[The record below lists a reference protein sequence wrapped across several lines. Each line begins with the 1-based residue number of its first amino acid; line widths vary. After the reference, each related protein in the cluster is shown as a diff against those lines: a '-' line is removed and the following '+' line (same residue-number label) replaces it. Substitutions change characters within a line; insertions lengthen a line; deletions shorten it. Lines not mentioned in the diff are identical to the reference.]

1 MLKDS
6 TRYYLI
12 NDTLN
17 VNLIVLITI
26 KMFIY
31 LQFLKFKKKR
41 NLATECVC
49 SPFRNNLILLL

>member
-1 MLKDS
+1 MPKDS
-6 TRYYLI
+6 MRYYLI

-31 LQFLKFKKKR
+31 LQNFEIKKK
-41 NLATECVC
+41 NV
-49 SPFRNNLILLL
+49 ILLLNVSVHHLETI